1 MTSSGH
7 RSVGVTVE
15 AEAFR
20 RADVKAHD
28 AVQSTWFQ
36 RFILPGF
43 AFKAVVIGGG
53 YSTGRELAEF
63 FIPSAPWGGLAGM
76 ALAMLIWSAV
86 CVTTF
91 LFARATRSLDYR
103 QFFLHLLGPFA
114 ILFELSYFPYIVI
127 VLAVFGA
134 ASAGLGTALFGW
146 PPLAG
151 TLCLIAGIVL
161 FTTFGNAS
169 VERLFKW
176 VSIFL
181 YGTYFSFLVL
191 AAISFGSRIAP
202 NFATPAFADGW
213 AFRGVTYAGYNI
225 IGAVVVL
232 PVVRHMRSDADAIKA
247 GLLAGPLAMLP
258 AMVFFI
264 CMCAFYP
271 QIGDAALPSQFMLQE
286 MHRPIFAVVF
296 QLMIFAALLESGT
309 GSVHAVNERIASA
322 YQRVRS
328 NPLPNTARLGGA
340 AIILVDL
347 DISRPALRDRHLDR
361 AGLSRTVLRDVT
373 DLRHPVDDL
382 RCVVAGAA
390 QESPNSAP
398 LVRSEAR

>member
-1 MTSSGH
+1 VSDH
-7 RSVGVTVE
+7 GVL
-15 AEAFR
+15 R
-20 RADVKAHD
+20 
-28 AVQSTWFQ
+28 STWFQ
-36 RFILPGF
+36 RFILPGL

-76 ALAMLIWSAV
+76 TLAMLVWSAV
-86 CVTTF
+86 CATTF
-91 LFARATRSLDYR
+91 LFARATQSLDYR
-103 QFFLHLLGPFA
+103 RFFEHLLGKFA

-134 ASAGLGTALFGW
+134 AAAALGTTLFRW

-151 TLCLIAGIVL
+151 TLCLVGGIVL
-161 FTTFGNAS
+161 FTTFGNTA

-176 VSIFL
+176 VSVLL
-181 YGTYFSFLVL
+181 YGTYLVFLVL
-191 AAISFGSRIAP
+191 ATISFGGKIP
-202 NFATPAFADGW
+202 PHFATPEFADGW

-232 PVVRHMRSDADAIKA
+232 PVVRHMRSDTDAIKA

-271 QIGDAALPSQFMLQE
+271 QIGDATLPSQFMLEQ
-286 MHRPIFAVVF
+286 MHRPAFAVVF

-309 GSVHAVNERIASA
+309 GSVHAVNERIAQA
-322 YQRVRS
+322 YRRMRS
-328 NPLPNTARLGGA
+328 KPLPNTARFCGA
-340 AIILVDL
+340 ALILVTSIFL
-347 DISRPALRDRHLDR
+347 AQRFGLITLIARGYR
-361 AGLSRTVLRDVT
+361 GLSYAMLLIYVIPLMTYGVWWLWRR
-373 DLRHPVDDL
+373 RHYPD
-382 RCVVAGAA
+382 
-390 QESPNSAP
+390 SIP
-398 LVRSEAR
+398 LVSSEAR

>member
-1 MTSSGH
+1 LG
-7 RSVGVTVE
+7 RANVSVHE
-15 AEAFR
+15 ASN
-20 RADVKAHD
+20 
-28 AVQSTWFQ
+28 STWFQ
-36 RFILPGF
+36 RFLLPGF

-76 ALAMLIWSAV
+76 ILAMLIWSAV
-86 CVTTF
+86 CVATF

-103 QFFLHLLGPFA
+103 QFFQRLLGPFA

-134 ASAGLGTALFGW
+134 ASARLGTALFGW

-161 FTTFGNAS
+161 FTTFGNSS

-181 YGTYFSFLVL
+181 YGTYFAFVIL
-191 AAISFGSRIAP
+191 AAISFGSRVPAS
-202 NFATPAFADGW
+202 FATPVFANGW
-213 AFRGVTYAGYNI
+213 VFRGVTYAGYNI

-232 PVVRHMRSDADAIKA
+232 PVLRHMRSDADAIKA
-247 GLLAGPLAMLP
+247 GLLAGPLAMIP

-286 MHRPIFAVVF
+286 MQRPAFAVVF

-309 GSVHAVNERIASA
+309 GAVHAVNERIAFA
-322 YQRVRS
+322 YHQMRER
-328 NPLPNTARLGGA
+328 PLPNTARLGGA
-340 AIILVDL
+340 AVILVTSIFL
-347 DISRPALRDRHLDR
+347 AQRFGIITLIARGYR
-361 AGLSRTVLRDVT
+361 GLSYAMLLIYVIPLMTYGVWWLWRRNDQP
-373 DLRHPVDDL
+373 DS
-382 RCVVAGAA
+382 G
-390 QESPNSAP
+390 P
-398 LVRSEAR
+398 LVSGEAQ

>member
-1 MTSSGH
+1 MPERTLG
-7 RSVGVTVE
+7 
-15 AEAFR
+15 
-20 RADVKAHD
+20 RARVSDS
-28 AVQSTWFQ
+28 AVPRSTWFQ
-36 RFILPGF
+36 RFVLPGF

-76 ALAMLIWSAV
+76 ILATLIWSAV
-86 CVTTF
+86 CGTTF
-91 LFARATRSLDYR
+91 LFARATQSLDYR
-103 QFFLHLLGPFA
+103 QFFQHLLGPFA
-114 ILFELSYFPYIVI
+114 ILFELSYFPFIVI

-161 FTTFGNAS
+161 FTTFGNTS

-181 YGTYFSFLVL
+181 YATYFAFLVL
-191 AAISFGSRIAP
+191 AITSFGDQIAP
-202 NFATPAFADGW
+202 SFATPTFAHGW
-213 AFRGVTYAGYNI
+213 ALRGVTYAGYNI
-225 IGAVVVL
+225 LGAVVVL
-232 PVVRHMRSDADAIKA
+232 PVVRHMKSDADAVKA

-309 GSVHAVNERIASA
+309 GSVHAVNERIAYA
-322 YQRVRS
+322 YHRMRS
-328 NPLPNTARLGGA
+328 KPLPNTARLAGA
-340 AIILVDL
+340 AIILVTSIFL
-347 DISRPALRDRHLDR
+347 AQRFGIVALIARGYR
-361 AGLSRTVLRDVT
+361 GLSYAMLLIYVIPLMTYGLWWLWRRRGRPD
-373 DLRHPVDDL
+373 P
-382 RCVVAGAA
+382 
-390 QESPNSAP
+390 AP
-398 LVRSEAR
+398 LVSSEAR

>member
-1 MTSSGH
+1 MSEPAATP
-7 RSVGVTVE
+7 
-15 AEAFR
+15 
-20 RADVKAHD
+20 
-28 AVQSTWFQ
+28 STWFQ
-36 RFILPGF
+36 RLVLPGF

-63 FIPSAPWGGLAGM
+63 FIPSAPWGGVAGM
-76 ALAMLIWSAV
+76 VLAMLIWSAV

-103 QFFLHLLGPFA
+103 QFFQHLLGPFA

-134 ASAGLGTALFGW
+134 ASGSLGVALFGW
-146 PPLAG
+146 PALAG
-151 TLCLIAGIVL
+151 TLCLIGGIAL

-181 YGTYFSFLVL
+181 YATYFIFLVM
-191 AAISFGSRIAP
+191 AAATFGSRIAP
-202 NFATPAFADGW
+202 SFATPAFADGW
-213 AFRGVTYAGYNI
+213 AIRGVTYAGYNI

-232 PVVRHMRSDADAIKA
+232 PVVRHMTSDADAIKA

-258 AMVFFI
+258 ALVFFI

-271 QIGDAALPSQFMLQE
+271 QIGATALPSAFMLQE
-286 MHRPIFAVVF
+286 MHRPAFAIVF

-309 GSVHAVNERIASA
+309 GSVHAVNERIAFA
-322 YQRVRS
+322 YHRIRLR
-328 NPLPNTARLGGA
+328 PLPNAARLAGA
-340 AIILVDL
+340 GIILVTSIFL
-347 DISRPALRDRHLDR
+347 AERFGIVTLIARGYRALSYAMLLVYVIPLMTYGLWWLWRRRRR
-361 AGLSRTVLRDVT
+361 AANPLLAS
-373 DLRHPVDDL
+373 
-382 RCVVAGAA
+382 GAM
-390 QESPNSAP
+390 
-398 LVRSEAR
+398 R

>member
-1 MTSSGH
+1 VSGH
-7 RSVGVTVE
+7 EVLR
-15 AEAFR
+15 
-20 RADVKAHD
+20 
-28 AVQSTWFQ
+28 STWFQ

-76 ALAMLIWSAV
+76 ILAMLIWSAV

-103 QFFLHLLGPFA
+103 QFFQHLLGPFA

-134 ASAGLGTALFGW
+134 ASASLGTALFGW

-181 YGTYFSFLVL
+181 YGTYFAFIVL

-202 NFATPAFADGW
+202 HFATPVFADGW

-225 IGAVVVL
+225 MGAVVIL
-232 PVVRHMRSDADAIKA
+232 PVLRHLRSDADAIKA

-258 AMVFFI
+258 AIVFFI

-271 QIGDAALPSQFMLQE
+271 QIGAAPLPSQFMLQE
-286 MHRPIFAVVF
+286 MDRPSFSIVF

-309 GSVHAVNERIASA
+309 GSVHAVNERIAYA
-322 YQRVRS
+322 YRRMRS
-328 NPLPNTARLGGA
+328 KPLPNSARLCGA
-340 AIILVDL
+340 AIILVTSIFL
-347 DISRPALRDRHLDR
+347 AQRFGIVTLIARGYR
-361 AGLSRTVLRDVT
+361 GLSYTMLLIYVIPLMTYGLWWLWQRRNRPGLT
-373 DLRHPVDDL
+373 
-382 RCVVAGAA
+382 
-390 QESPNSAP
+390 P
-398 LVRSEAR
+398 LVSREAR